1 MAEISGGGGGKKEG
15 KVRSKKASTK
25 VDMTPMVDLAFLLIT
40 FFMLTTTLSK
50 PKAMQVNMPD
60 TKTNDK
66 QVVDDNN
73 TITIVAAEDDKLYY
87 YSGLKKPEIHVTNY
101 SSEGLRKVLN
111 QKNQKIGRDKLI
123 VVIKAMDKAKYKN
136 IVDIL
141 DEMSITSTKR
151 FAVMDI
157 TPEDLKIVK
166 LEEKHLKDE
175 SGI

>member
-1 MAEISGGGGGKKEG
+1 MAEINSGGGGGKGG

-60 TKTNDK
+60 TQTKMK
-66 QVVDDNN
+66 AEVDTDNTM
-73 TITIVAAEDDKLYY
+73 TIIAGEDDKLYY
-87 YSGLKKPEIHVTNY
+87 YTGIKKPEVHSSDY
-101 SSEGLRKVLN
+101 SPEGLRTVMNK
-111 QKNQKIGRDKLI
+111 KNQQIGKDKLI
-123 VVIKAMDKAKYKN
+123 VIIKAMDKAKYKN

-141 DEMSITSTKR
+141 DEMSITQTKR

-157 TPEDLKIVK
+157 TPEDLEIVK
-166 LEEKHLKDE
+166 GQDDHVA
-175 SGI
+175 SGK